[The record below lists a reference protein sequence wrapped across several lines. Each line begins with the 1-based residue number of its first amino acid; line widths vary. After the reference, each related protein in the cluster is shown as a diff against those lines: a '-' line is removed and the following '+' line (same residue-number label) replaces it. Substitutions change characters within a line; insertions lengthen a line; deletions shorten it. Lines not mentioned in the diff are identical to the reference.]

1 MMKVVSLKM
10 MIGMLTRVDK
20 LLKSD
25 WSLYTFLLADK
36 LSKFGS

>member
-1 MMKVVSLKM
+1 MMTAVLLKM
-10 MIGMLTRVDK
+10 MIGTLKRVDK